1 MITHAMI
8 DIREVTRRTGLG
20 RKAISARM
28 DPTCRRFD
36 PEFPLPIRQ
45 GRFVGWIAC
54 EVDAYVERVSGAYK
68 LASLLSEINEVD
80 ELLAGVPD
88 GSTIDRISLENRLQ
102 ALIAERDR
110 LAAGDKVE

>member
-1 MITHAMI
+1 MVKLDMI

-20 RKAISARM
+20 RKAIRGRM

-36 PEFPLPIRQ
+36 PDFPLPIRR

>member
-1 MITHAMI
+1 MLTVYTI
-8 DIREVTRRTGLG
+8 DIREVSRRTGLG

-28 DPTCRRFD
+28 DPWASRFD
-36 PEFPLPIRQ
+36 PNFPLPIRR
-45 GRFVGWIAC
+45 GRFVGWIAG

-68 LASLLSEINEVD
+68 LASMLSEINEVA
-80 ELLAGVPD
+80 ELLSGVPD
-88 GSTIDRISLENRLQ
+88 ESAIDRISLENRLQ